1 MSNALLSVF
10 GGYISVR
17 RKKFVSVSAERNYY
31 NTKKSIQITEKDSN
45 SKSNNND
52 VK

>member
-10 GGYISVR
+10 DGYITMR

-31 NTKKSIQITEKDSN
+31 NTKKINSN
-45 SKSNNND
+45 HRNSRFKL
-52 VK
+52 KEYQQ